1 MKPSAGPKIII
12 EHFKG
17 LSDFPLQRSREYKDY
32 SPRSLGVM
40 DLTGANLLRVPG
52 AIAADSVSCPS
63 VWSLGQLRFR
73 DRWHTV
79 LGMLERDLYSAG
91 TPYINTPIRFS
102 SANPTRADW
111 EVRYDYGEAPDTGST
126 PTGEPIVEI
135 PPSVCHSWWSLKQG
149 RFTQEST
156 NLLICQRSRGGN
168 DSDAAWHLTAV
179 AAFDAAWASIVA
191 WPAFW
196 VWSGWAKIAPATT
209 SRGHFRVT
217 MYYQFVAGAWRYS
230 CDILWHEYEHK
241 VCSADL
247 VTPPNTPWGTPYEHV
262 LFVDSHA
269 YGIDLSD
276 YIGNAGASC
285 GETCDNLVTPEL
297 NIGADQSIHQPQA
310 RGYYQN
316 WQPSVLDAPGT
327 YGPTDFAPTDYDN
340 DEIKL
345 IFWADGGIFETH
357 ESHMGG
363 G

>member
-1 MKPSAGPKIII
+1 MKPSVGRKIII

-17 LSDFPLQRSREYKDY
+17 LSDFPLQRSREYPDY

-40 DLTGANLLRVPG
+40 DLTGANLLRIPG

-63 VWSLGQLRFR
+63 VWSLAQLRFR

-91 TPYINTPIRFS
+91 TPYINTPINFIDP
-102 SANPTRADW
+102 SATREDW
-111 EVRYDYGEAPDTGST
+111 RVRYDYGEAPDPGSG
-126 PTGEPIVEI
+126 PTGEQPVI

-156 NLLICQRSRGGN
+156 NLMLCQRSRGGN
-168 DSDAAWHLTAV
+168 GSDPAWYSTPLE
-179 AAFDAAWASIVA
+179 AFDADWATIVA
-191 WPAFW
+191 WPANW
-196 VWSGWAKIAPATT
+196 VWSGWAKIAPAVA
-209 SRGHFRVT
+209 SRGYFRVT
-217 MYYQFVAGAWRYS
+217 MNVVAGPPPLYNCLIQWF
-230 CDILWHEYEHK
+230 EVQHK

-247 VTPPNTPWGTPYEHV
+247 VTPPNTPWGTAYEHV
-262 LFVDSHA
+262 RFVDSHA

-276 YIGNAGASC
+276 YIGVAGASC
-285 GETCDNLVTPEL
+285 VETCANLATPIMM
-297 NIGADQSIHQPQA
+297 IGADQSIHQPQA
-310 RGYYQN
+310 RAYYTN
-316 WQPSVLDAPGT
+316 FTETDAGT
-327 YGPTDFAPTDYDN
+327 YGPENFAPTDYDN
-340 DEIKL
+340 DEIRL